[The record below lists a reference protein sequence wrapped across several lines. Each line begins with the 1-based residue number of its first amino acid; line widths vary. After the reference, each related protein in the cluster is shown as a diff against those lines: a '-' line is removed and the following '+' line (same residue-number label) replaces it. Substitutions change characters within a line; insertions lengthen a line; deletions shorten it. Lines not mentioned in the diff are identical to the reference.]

1 MLKLDKEPIYIS
13 NQDDLDEYLDDLILE
28 DEYDYNTIIDHPERI
43 EERDLPK
50 LYLIPKHNK
59 NTWYLSWSTR
69 LGTRFIILL

>member
-59 NTWYLSWSTR
+59 NTWYLS
-69 LGTRFIILL
+69 